1 MAFFGDPQSKGTKE
15 DAVQCVAMALE
26 MQRRMP
32 KLRAKWRE
40 RGIDADLHIRMGIN
54 SGFTT
59 VGNFGSNNRLD
70 YTALGAEV
78 NLASRLESNAKVD
91 SIYISS
97 ATNLLIGDKFLT
109 ESVGEISVKGF
120 SEPVSVFQVLGK
132 RNAASQERRYSNLN
146 IDGFSLYLDLDAMPN
161 YNQKKAYEAL
171 VEAANKVKKFQ
182 DN

>member
-1 MAFFGDPQSKGTKE
+1 M
-15 DAVQCVAMALE
+15 
-26 MQRRMP
+26 
-32 KLRAKWRE
+32 
-40 RGIDADLHIRMGIN
+40 
-54 SGFTT
+54 
-59 VGNFGSNNRLD
+59 
-70 YTALGAEV
+70 GAEV

-120 SEPVSVFQVLGK
+120 AEPVSVYEVIGK

-146 IDGFSLYLDLDAMPN
+146 IDGFSLYLDLDSMPN

-171 VEAANKVKKFQ
+171 VAAANKVKNIQ
-182 DN
+182 DK